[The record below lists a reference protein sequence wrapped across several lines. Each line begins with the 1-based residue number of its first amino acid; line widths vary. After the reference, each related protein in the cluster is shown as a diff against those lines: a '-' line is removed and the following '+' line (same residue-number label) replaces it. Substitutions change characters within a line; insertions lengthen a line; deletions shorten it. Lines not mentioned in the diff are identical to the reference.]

1 MTISREQIFQILSSA
16 GATRTYSCCGIEDK
30 LCSTDVWRG
39 NMEAVVK
46 IAYSAGQAAELK
58 ALREQEPVATVETSG
73 DKGGCIAWAG
83 VRIDVGVKLYA
94 RPHVSPRISATH
106 REEADEAIRNALG
119 EALDCESS
127 WREGEMK
134 RRDFMPVACCDDRV
148 ASIRNAAFSVFDRH
162 LPDDRLADRFIRDCA
177 FKHGLLQEG
186 ADINPDVMEFARE
199 IEAASLSI
207 NGIESALFGG
217 ELQPVEAD
225 HDNE

>member
-1 MTISREQIFQILSSA
+1 MTR
-16 GATRTYSCCGIEDK
+16 
-30 LCSTDVWRG
+30 
-39 NMEAVVK
+39 VK
-46 IAYSAGQAAELK
+46 K
-58 ALREQEPVATVETSG
+58 PVATVETSG

-207 NGIESALFGG
+207 NGIEPALFGG
-217 ELQPVEAD
+217 ELQPAEAGHEND
-225 HDNE
+225 